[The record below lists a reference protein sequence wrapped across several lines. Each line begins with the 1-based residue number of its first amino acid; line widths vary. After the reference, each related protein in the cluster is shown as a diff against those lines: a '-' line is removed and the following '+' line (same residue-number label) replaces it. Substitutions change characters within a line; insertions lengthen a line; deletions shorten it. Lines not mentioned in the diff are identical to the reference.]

1 MNLSSLLLIHL
12 ISSTS
17 KLLDNCVLYCGCVS
31 FIMISSEQE
40 EELESLGYLYTEE
53 ELIIQ
58 SMVLIGSL
66 KFKIAIQF
74 TVRYV
79 YLLK

>member
-1 MNLSSLLLIHL
+1 
-12 ISSTS
+12 
-17 KLLDNCVLYCGCVS
+17 
-31 FIMISSEQE
+31 MISSEQE

-74 TVRYV
+74 TFRYV